1 MATNALT
8 QCGNRFLS
16 FFLLPP
22 KEVNAILRTFH
33 DDVAS
38 LRREMIDE
46 RIMMRENGR
55 YWLLRPHS

>member
-1 MATNALT
+1 M
-8 QCGNRFLS
+8 
-16 FFLLPP
+16 
-22 KEVNAILRTFH
+22 RTFN

-55 YWLLRPHS
+55 YWLVRPHD